1 MDAVTKT
8 HGGRMKLLERAK
20 MAATVLAI
28 LLGLALPSLLHAQA
42 NVGAGSISGTI
53 LDPNGASVS
62 TAKVIVI
69 SKATG
74 QRLTPSVTESGDFS
88 SGALV
93 PGEYTVRIEAA
104 GFKTVEKGITV
115 QVGLISSGSVS
126 LEIGESNT
134 VVTVEASSVAV
145 NTEQAIV
152 SGVMTT
158 QQIEQLPI
166 NGRNFLDLAQLEPGV
181 QIQDGSNFDP
191 TKTGFSSISFG
202 GRFGRTARIAVDG
215 VDISDETVGT
225 TTSNIPASAL
235 QEFQLSQ
242 SSLDLSN
249 DLTSSGSVN
258 VTTRSGSNDLHGQA
272 FGVFRDSSQAA
283 ALPGGG
289 APFQRSQF
297 GGNFGGPILKNKLFF
312 FADGERTKQELFVPI
327 VLPDPFSALGS
338 GYATPYRESDLLGK
352 LDYTVSQNLKLFY
365 RFDYFA
371 NSAISAF
378 SFSPF
383 KNKDYTRNHVLGA
396 DWNRGS
402 WTHSFRFEYLKFQNQ
417 IVDGTQGLNLPGE
430 GIGVEINFPNSG
442 LLVGPNF
449 LAPQTTPQ
457 SDHQYK
463 YDASKVIR
471 NHIIRFGANF
481 NHLQGGG
488 FAKFFSLAPRIT
500 NTQDAASLKFAAT
513 NPFGPGGTSNPLN
526 YPVEVTFLGNGL
538 GFGTELPSFGF
549 PAGGL
554 GPDNRVGLYIGDSWK
569 IKSNL
574 TLSAGLRWGRDTGR
588 TDSDVAANAAINAA
602 YPGLGNKVR
611 QPNLNFAP
619 QLGVAWD
626 PFKSGKTVI
635 RAGGGIYYEN
645 VIWNNV
651 LFDRPFRL
659 PQGAFA
665 FTPNACLGIDQPA
678 AVPFADGKNHTP
690 PVGACGNGMGGAVA
704 IGNAAP
710 LLAAFQQQFQ
720 AAAAAAPPISAN
732 SGYLPSLIASGSPIA
747 LPSGFFAPNFQT
759 PRALQMNIGVQRQ
772 LWKGGILSADFLR
785 NVGTHLSLGVDVN
798 HAGDVRFFDKDAAA
812 AARAATLNACGAG
825 TTLDQALVACPGIHP
840 AANGNPAG
848 PVTMADFAKRGM
860 GTPADAGVGACIPA
874 AGVNFSCAFGGAN
887 PNVPGIFV
895 QEPIGRSTYDALQVK
910 FLQNVANPMRG
921 VRNLSL
927 QVSYSLSSYKNT
939 GGFNGSAP
947 FPSAPAANDLDF
959 VSGSLDSQNPFR
971 YFGPSA
977 LDRTHQLSFG
987 GVVDMPG
994 GIRAGV
1000 VAHFYSALPDTLYSQ
1015 NSGARGEIF
1024 RSDFTGDGTVADPLP
1039 NTSVGAFGRSVSL
1052 QGLTGVI
1059 QNFNQV
1065 YANQPTPAGQL
1076 LVQNGI
1082 FTVAQLQALGGVA
1095 QPIALPAQD
1104 QVPLYG
1110 LRAFDLKLS
1119 WVHKFK
1125 ERLTIEPGISAYN
1138 LFNFANFDLPTSSGG
1153 LLSGTLGGTLDAKGN
1168 LVGNPGTLNGTNY
1181 AGQSGVRVGA
1191 GSGVFGLGAPRVIE
1205 WNLKL
1210 TF

>member
-1 MDAVTKT
+1 MNFLRASRSWLACSAFAVAIAF
-8 HGGRMKLLERAK
+8 GS
-20 MAATVLAI
+20 LAM
-28 LLGLALPSLLHAQA
+28 PSGARAQA
-42 NVGAGSISGTI
+42 TISTGSIQGVV
-53 LDPNGASVS
+53 LDPKGAVIPG
-62 TAKVIVI
+62 AKVSVT

-74 QRLTPSVTESGDFS
+74 QRLTPSVSESGEYNVA
-88 SGALV
+88 ALT
-93 PGEYTVRIEAA
+93 PGEYAVRVEAP
-104 GFKTVEKGITV
+104 GFKTVEKKFVV
-115 QVGLISSGSVS
+115 QVGLVS
-126 LEIGESNT
+126 PGTVTLEIGESTT
-134 VVTVEASSVAV
+134 VVTVEASTVSV

-202 GRFGRTARIAVDG
+202 GRFGRTARISVDG

-258 VTTRSGSNDLHGQA
+258 VTTRSGSNQFHGQA
-272 FGVFRDSSQAA
+272 FDVFRDSSEAA
-283 ALPGGG
+283 SLPHPAGIE

-297 GGNFGGPILKNKLFF
+297 GGNFGGPILKDKLFF

-338 GYATPYRESDLLGK
+338 GYATPYRESDLVGK
-352 LDYTVSQNLKLFY
+352 LDYTVNQNLKLFY
-365 RFDYFA
+365 RFDYFG
-371 NSAISAF
+371 NSAIAAF

-396 DWNRGS
+396 DWNMGS

-417 IVDGTQGLNLPGE
+417 IVDGTQGLSLPGE
-430 GIGVEINFPNSG
+430 GIGVELLFPNAG
-442 LLVGPNF
+442 LLIGPNF

-471 NHIIRFGANF
+471 NHILRFGANF

-488 FAKFFSLAPRIT
+488 FAKFFSLAPRIS
-500 NTQDAASLKFAAT
+500 NTQDPASLAFAAT
-513 NPFGPGGTSNPLN
+513 DPFGPGGTSNPLN
-526 YPVEVTFLGNGL
+526 YPVELTFIGNGL
-538 GFGTELPSFGF
+538 GFGTEKSAFGF

-569 IKSNL
+569 IKSNF
-574 TLSAGLRWGRDTGR
+574 TLNAGLRWGRDTGR
-588 TDSDVAANAAINAA
+588 TDSDIAANAAINAA
-602 YPGLGNKVR
+602 YPGLGNRVR

-626 PFKSGKTVI
+626 PFKTGKTVI

-665 FTPNACLGIDQPA
+665 FTPNACLGIDQPVS
-678 AVPFADGKNHTP
+678 VPFADGTSHTP
-690 PVGACGNGMGGAVA
+690 PVGTCGDGMGGPVA

-720 AAAAAAPPISAN
+720 AAAAAAPPISTN
-732 SGYLPSLIASGSPIA
+732 SGYLPTLIANGSPIA
-747 LPSGFFAPNFQT
+747 PPSGFFAPNFQT
-759 PRALQMNIGVQRQ
+759 PRSLQMNIGVQRQ
-772 LWKGGILSADFLR
+772 LWKGGIVSADFLR
-785 NVGTHLSLGVDVN
+785 NVGTHLSLAVDVN
-798 HAGDVRFFDKDAAA
+798 HAGDVRYFNLQAAQTA
-812 AARAATLNACGAG
+812 IASTLNACGAG
-825 TTLDQALVACPGIHP
+825 FTLDQALQGCPGLHP
-840 AANGNPAG
+840 AGNGNPIG
-848 PVTMADFAKRGM
+848 PVTMADFAKNGL

-874 AGVNFSCAFGGAN
+874 AGVNFQCAFGGAN
-887 PNVPGIFV
+887 PNVPAFFV

-910 FLQNVANPMRG
+910 FLQNIANPIRG
-921 VRNLSL
+921 IRNLSL

-959 VSGSLDSQNPFR
+959 VSGSLDSENPFR

-987 GVVDMPG
+987 GVVDLPG
-994 GIRAGV
+994 GFRAGV
-1000 VAHFYSALPDTLYSQ
+1000 VAHFYSALPDTLFSQ
-1015 NSGARGEIF
+1015 NSGAPGEIF

-1039 NTSVGAFGRSVSL
+1039 NTTVGAFGRSIGL
-1052 QGLTGVI
+1052 QGLTNVI

-1065 YANQPTPAGQL
+1065 YANQPTPAGQVL
-1076 LVQNGI
+1076 IQNGL
-1082 FTVAQLQALGGVA
+1082 FTVEQLRALGGVA
-1095 QPIALPAQD
+1095 GFIPPPPQD

-1119 WVHKFK
+1119 WVHKFH
-1125 ERLTIEPGISAYN
+1125 ERLTIEPGVSAYN

-1153 LLSGTLGGTLDAKGN
+1153 LLSGTLSGQ
-1168 LVGNPGTLNGTNY
+1168 PGTLNGTNY
-1181 AGQSGVRVGA
+1181 AAQSGVRVGA

>member
-1 MDAVTKT
+1 
-8 HGGRMKLLERAK
+8 
-20 MAATVLAI
+20 
-28 LLGLALPSLLHAQA
+28 
-42 NVGAGSISGTI
+42 
-53 LDPNGASVS
+53 
-62 TAKVIVI
+62 
-69 SKATG
+69 
-74 QRLTPSVTESGDFS
+74 
-88 SGALV
+88 
-93 PGEYTVRIEAA
+93 
-104 GFKTVEKGITV
+104 
-115 QVGLISSGSVS
+115 
-126 LEIGESNT
+126 
-134 VVTVEASSVAV
+134 
-145 NTEQAIV
+145 
-152 SGVMTT
+152 
-158 QQIEQLPI
+158 
-166 NGRNFLDLAQLEPGV
+166 
-181 QIQDGSNFDP
+181 
-191 TKTGFSSISFG
+191 
-202 GRFGRTARIAVDG
+202 
-215 VDISDETVGT
+215 
-225 TTSNIPASAL
+225 
-235 QEFQLSQ
+235 
-242 SSLDLSN
+242 
-249 DLTSSGSVN
+249 
-258 VTTRSGSNDLHGQA
+258 
-272 FGVFRDSSQAA
+272 
-283 ALPGGG
+283 
-289 APFQRSQF
+289 
-297 GGNFGGPILKNKLFF
+297 
-312 FADGERTKQELFVPI
+312 
-327 VLPDPFSALGS
+327 
-338 GYATPYRESDLLGK
+338 
-352 LDYTVSQNLKLFY
+352 
-365 RFDYFA
+365 
-371 NSAISAF
+371 
-378 SFSPF
+378 
-383 KNKDYTRNHVLGA
+383 
-396 DWNRGS
+396 
-402 WTHSFRFEYLKFQNQ
+402 
-417 IVDGTQGLNLPGE
+417 
-430 GIGVEINFPNSG
+430 
-442 LLVGPNF
+442 
-449 LAPQTTPQ
+449 
-457 SDHQYK
+457 
-463 YDASKVIR
+463 
-471 NHIIRFGANF
+471 
-481 NHLQGGG
+481 
-488 FAKFFSLAPRIT
+488 
-500 NTQDAASLKFAAT
+500 
-513 NPFGPGGTSNPLN
+513 
-526 YPVEVTFLGNGL
+526 
-538 GFGTELPSFGF
+538 
-549 PAGGL
+549 
-554 GPDNRVGLYIGDSWK
+554 
-569 IKSNL
+569 
-574 TLSAGLRWGRDTGR
+574 
-588 TDSDVAANAAINAA
+588 
-602 YPGLGNKVR
+602 
-611 QPNLNFAP
+611 
-619 QLGVAWD
+619 
-626 PFKSGKTVI
+626 
-635 RAGGGIYYEN
+635 
-645 VIWNNV
+645 
-651 LFDRPFRL
+651 
-659 PQGAFA
+659 
-665 FTPNACLGIDQPA
+665 
-678 AVPFADGKNHTP
+678 VPFADGKNHTP

-798 HAGDVRFFDKDAAA
+798 HAGDVRFFNKDAAA

-874 AGVNFSCAFGGAN
+874 AGVSFQCAFGGAN